1 MTEWKEAVN
10 VYNTVDESTVI
21 EHIGEAE
28 SVSIDEDGPNVV
40 RISDDTSHITIA
52 FNLDAMQGIMYEDVF
67 SYGEWM
73 GHDQYTFEIT
83 DAILEELS
91 ETLQAM
97 ITVATNARKLVEKGR
112 VNLSSLRFLFH

>member
-28 SVSIDEDGPNVV
+28 SVSIDEDGDNVV

-73 GHDQYTFEIT
+73 GQDQYTFTIT
-83 DAILEELS
+83 DAILKELS

-97 ITVATNARKLVEKGR
+97 ITVAKNARNLVESVR
-112 VNLSSLRFLFH
+112 H